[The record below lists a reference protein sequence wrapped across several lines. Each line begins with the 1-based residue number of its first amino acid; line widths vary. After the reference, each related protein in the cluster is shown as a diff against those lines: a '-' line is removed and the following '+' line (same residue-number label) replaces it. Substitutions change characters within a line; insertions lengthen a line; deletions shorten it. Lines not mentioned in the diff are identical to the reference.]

1 MKQLLII
8 GTVWPEPNSTAAGT
22 RMLQLLSL
30 FQEFSYQITFSSSAA
45 FSDYS
50 FDLGTMNVATESIA
64 LNNASFDEFVMALNP
79 QIVIFDRFITEE
91 QFGWR
96 ISEHCPDA
104 LKILDTED
112 LHFLRKQREIAFKAN
127 LPVDSGSSLS
137 DIFKREI
144 ASILRCDLSLI
155 ISDFEYNLLID
166 QYKISPEI
174 LHYIPIFADQFK
186 GEQLGFE
193 NRENFMHIGNFL
205 HEPNW
210 QSVLKLKQ
218 LWKNI
223 RQKLPHAELHIYGS
237 YVTGKARQ
245 LHNKNEGFIIK
256 GRAESSEDVFL
267 QYRVL
272 LAPIPF
278 GAGVKGKLLE
288 SMQYGLPNVT
298 TEIGAEGMHHDGM
311 WNGYISDNENDF
323 IAKSVTLYSDPEVWT
338 VSQQNGYQLL
348 LKKFDRQLFEGDLA
362 ERITFIS
369 QTLNS
374 HRNLNFLGQILQH
387 HSLQSTKYLSK
398 WIEEKN
404 REK

>member
-22 RMLQLLSL
+22 RMLQLISL
-30 FQEFSYQITFSSSAA
+30 FQEFNYQITFSSSAA
-45 FSDYS
+45 FSNYS

-64 LNNASFDEFVMALNP
+64 LNNASFDEFVKALNP

-96 ISEHCPDA
+96 ISEHCSDA

-112 LHFLRKQREIAFKAN
+112 LHFLRKQREIAFKAK
-127 LPVDSGSSLS
+127 LPVDLVFSLS

-144 ASILRCDLSLI
+144 AAILRCDLSLI
-155 ISDFEYNLLID
+155 ISDFEYNMLID

-237 YVTGKARQ
+237 YVTEKARQ

-256 GRAESSEDVFL
+256 GRAESTEDVFL
-267 QYRVL
+267 QYKVL

-278 GAGVKGKLLE
+278 GAGIKGKLLE

-298 TEIGAEGMHHDGM
+298 TEIGAEGMHYDGI
-311 WNGYISDNENDF
+311 WNGYISGNENDF

-338 VSQQNGYQLL
+338 AAQQNGYQLL
-348 LKKFDRQLFEGDLA
+348 LKKFDRQLFEDDLA
-362 ERITFIS
+362 ERITNIS
-369 QTLNS
+369 KTLNG
-374 HRNLNFLGQILQH
+374 HRNLNYLGQILQH